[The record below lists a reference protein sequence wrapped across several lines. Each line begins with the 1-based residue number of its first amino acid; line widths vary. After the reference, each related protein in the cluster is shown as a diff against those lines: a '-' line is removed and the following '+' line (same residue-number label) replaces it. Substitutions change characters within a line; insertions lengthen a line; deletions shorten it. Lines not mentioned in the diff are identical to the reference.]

1 MTHHISQFFAFDHL
15 REPLRSMSARFA
27 TAHDAVVSD
36 PDCGR
41 DAVKRLAESLTDLPD
56 NPEKVMCLRKMHVAL
71 NPGIDLAAQYFAD
84 AERELVLRMLL
95 EAKDCAV
102 RAVFAKGVEAPD
114 ICTATCDQGSAC
126 LLLKGH
132 AGGHECQHGCIA
144 YDPLDEDD

>member
-15 REPLRSMSARFA
+15 REPLRSMSERFSV
-27 TAHDAVVSD
+27 AHDAVVSE

-41 DAVKRLAESLTDLPD
+41 DAVKRLAQSLDDLPP
-56 NPEKVMCLRKMHVAL
+56 NPERAMCMRKMHVAL
-71 NPGIDLAAQYFAD
+71 NPGLDLAAQYSVD

-114 ICTATCDQGSAC
+114 ICTATCDQGSPC
-126 LLLKGH
+126 QLQEGH
-132 AGGHECQHGCIA
+132 AGGHETQHGCIA
-144 YDPLDEDD
+144 HDPLDAGD